1 MQIVMQ
7 VTVYTV
13 NINPFAG
20 NIQSLRKLTTYIKS
34 TDFSRIRNLL
44 SPVLLRNKLT
54 SSIA

>member
-1 MQIVMQ
+1 MQIVEQ

-13 NINPFAG
+13 NAG

-44 SPVLLRNKLT
+44 SPALLRKKL
-54 SSIA
+54 AH